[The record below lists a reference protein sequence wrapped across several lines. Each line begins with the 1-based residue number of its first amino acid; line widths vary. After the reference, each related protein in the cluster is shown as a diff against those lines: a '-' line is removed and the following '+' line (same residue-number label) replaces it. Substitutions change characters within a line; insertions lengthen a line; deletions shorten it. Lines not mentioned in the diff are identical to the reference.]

1 MGTYCF
7 QYQHSIPCITKGC
20 ALNLTYSHL
29 CMCFFRIVKLSSPYL
44 NTLII
49 LGIILYYIDVILF
62 GIDKNVA
69 PENIVDIN
77 CQVYRWW
84 NSVKYLTTFT
94 TKLCTACV
102 SLGHNMVGCDWIL
115 SAVWD
120 NAGKDVAGLLYLQEC
135 QTQEKGYCNVVN

>member
-1 MGTYCF
+1 MGAYCF

-20 ALNLTYSHL
+20 VLNLTYSHF
-29 CMCFFRIVKLSSPYL
+29 CTCFFRIVKLSSPYL

-77 CQVYRWW
+77 CQVYRLW

-120 NAGKDVAGLLYLQEC
+120 NAGKDVAGLLHLQEC
-135 QTQEKGYCNVVN
+135 QTQEKGYCNVAN